1 MSQSN
6 PPPEPPKEKPTI
18 NTGAIFT
25 VGAQVGGATLIFI
38 FLALF
43 IGLGL
48 DKLFGTTKHPF
59 TILLVLASAPLSLFV
74 TYWLAMREAKKINP
88 KGTGSKGSSPV
99 EEEEKRE

>member
-6 PPPEPPKEKPTI
+6 LPPEPSKQKQTANNFAVYSI
-18 NTGAIFT
+18 G
-25 VGAQVGGATLIFI
+25 GQVGCAILGIIL
-38 FLALF
+38 LALF

-59 TILLVLASAPLSLFV
+59 TVLLILGSVPLSLYL
-74 TYWLAMREAKKINP
+74 TYLLTMRAVKSITPQEPAA
-88 KGTGSKGSSPV
+88 TQSKPV